1 MPVVFTAG
9 VAFAFVLL
17 ALPVSDMRDWGEI
30 AISGALGVG
39 LVALSVFWPWR
50 MRSSIPVIAIGY
62 MLMVA
67 VLRDGA
73 GGSTSGFGGLYYLPI
88 LGIALMNRRRTLL
101 LGLFVMTLANVVPMY
116 IVGAPRYPTTNW
128 RGVVVQVG
136 VAALAGFTL
145 QGRVSAGREQL
156 ARLRQLDRMKDEFLS
171 LVSHELRTP
180 LTSIGGYVE
189 MLPDEGPLNDTQI
202 HFVQVIRRNVAR
214 LASLVEDL
222 LFVARLDEGR
232 VQLTETTVDIVELLG
247 QAADTARPA
256 ADGRNIVLD
265 VEAGNV
271 PQVRADRERLAQMI
285 DNLVTNAVKFTQ
297 SGGTVTLRAQDGD
310 GRVRV
315 DIADTGIGI
324 PAAEIEQLFDRF
336 FRASTARAEQMPGTG
351 LGLAISQ
358 SIAEAHGTRLRVD
371 SEVGRGTTFSFD
383 LPVAT

>member
-1 MPVVFTAG
+1 
-9 VAFAFVLL
+9 
-17 ALPVSDMRDWGEI
+17 
-30 AISGALGVG
+30 
-39 LVALSVFWPWR
+39 
-50 MRSSIPVIAIGY
+50 

-67 VLRDGA
+67 LLRDGT

-101 LGLFVMTLANVVPMY
+101 LGLFVMTLANILP
-116 IVGAPRYPTTNW
+116 ILIEGDPAYPTTNW
-128 RGVVVQVG
+128 RGALVQVG
-136 VAALAGFTL
+136 VGALAGFTL
-145 QGRVSAGREQL
+145 QGRVHAVRAQL
-156 ARLRQLDRMKDEFLS
+156 TRLRDLDRMKDEFLS

-189 MLPDEGPLNDTQI
+189 LLPAEGPLNESQER
-202 HFVQVIRRNVAR
+202 FVQVIRRNVAR

-232 VQLTETTVDIVELLG
+232 VQLSETKVDIAEVLG

-256 ADGRNIVLD
+256 ADGRSITLA

-271 PQVRADRERLAQMI
+271 PWVRGDRERLAQMV

-297 SGGTVTLRAQDGD
+297 PGGSVTLRAHDGD
-310 GRVRV
+310 GRVHV

-324 PAAEIEQLFDRF
+324 PKDEVDQLFDRF
-336 FRASTARAEQMPGTG
+336 FRASTARDEQMPGTG

-383 LPVAT
+383 LPVEDV